1 MSTANQEQDRNPGIS
16 AGQAASDVARGAA
29 AVGTAAAKAA
39 SGNVAGAVKDVVLN
53 LKEIIVAILV
63 CGFACLILFISVF
76 YTMPMTLIRSLV
88 SGKTPTITV
97 EDVSNAYQE
106 VEDSAREAFEG
117 VLQDAASAAN
127 TAASNIADSYR
138 RSALEGGKYYSAS
151 ASTDVYMAS
160 LSPVKNASDITDY
173 VYLLVAI
180 YDENYKQK
188 TNEINEIVSQRIAD
202 YDGDL
207 TPRQISKWSDEA
219 FEEVMSGND
228 IDSFKSFINR
238 KASSMLKIY
247 FPTEYS
253 AHGVH
258 VTVDDSDNFEMG
270 PAMRVNTVERT
281 LPVSKKEY
289 DETVA
294 RRVQWDVDPTQWDA
308 DPDEMVEVSVVEYE
322 VEYVWRAEFDGINY
336 LLKELGLATD
346 GPYGIEI
353 TDEGREVYSRAYEK
367 AENYIRVAHGDSAAS
382 IDPQAA
388 TEVIANLPEGLSV
401 ARTEVVKK
409 ALSIVGQVHYFWGGK
424 SLMLGK
430 DPKWGIPTVV
440 TATGSKT
447 TGTVRPYGMDC
458 SGYVDWVFYN
468 ATGGEYYLSN
478 GGGARAQHKACV
490 HLYSM
495 SDAQPGD
502 LVFYDAEEHVG
513 IVVGRDSDGNLQIA
527 HCNASDN
534 NVSITGLRGFLFAA
548 RPLCY
553 GEDG

>member
-1 MSTANQEQDRNPGIS
+1 MS

-97 EDVSNAYQE
+97 EDVSNSYQE

-127 TAASNIADSYR
+127 TAASIIADSYR
-138 RSALEGGKYYSAS
+138 RSALEGGEYNYAS

-173 VYLLVAI
+173 VYLLIAI
-180 YDENYKQK
+180 YDEYYKQK
-188 TNEINEIVSQRIAD
+188 TNEISAIVSQRIAD

-228 IDSFKSFINR
+228 IDSFKRFINR

-253 AHGVH
+253 APGVY
-258 VTVDDSDNFEMG
+258 VTVDNSDNIEMG
-270 PAMRVNTVERT
+270 PAMRVRATESTRK
-281 LPVSKKEY
+281 VSKKEF
-289 DETVA
+289 DETVTDSSEMM
-294 RRVQWDVDPTQWDA
+294 DVPII
-308 DPDEMVEVSVVEYE
+308 EYE

-346 GPYGIEI
+346 GPYGIEV

-367 AENYIRVAHGDSAAS
+367 AEKYIRVAHGDSAAS

-388 TEVIANLPEGLSV
+388 AEVIANLPEGLSV
-401 ARTEVVKK
+401 ARTEVVKR

-440 TATGSKT
+440 TASGSRT

-468 ATGGEYYLSN
+468 ATGGEYYLS
-478 GGGARAQHKACV
+478 GGRGAIAQHRACV
-490 HLYSM
+490 SLHSV

-502 LVFYDAEEHVG
+502 LIFYADDEHVG

-534 NVSITGLRGFLFAA
+534 NVSITGLRGFVVAA